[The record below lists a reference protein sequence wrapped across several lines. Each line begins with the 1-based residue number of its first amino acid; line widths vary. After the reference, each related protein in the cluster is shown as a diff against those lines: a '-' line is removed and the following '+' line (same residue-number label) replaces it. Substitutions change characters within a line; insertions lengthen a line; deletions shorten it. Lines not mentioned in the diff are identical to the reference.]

1 MTDIERNNRIDEYL
15 IGAMPEDE
23 KASFEK
29 ELREDENLRS
39 EVEAQRTIA
48 EAVQTVHLKNMLADV
63 EADLKRKRLLRRV
76 IIWTSSAAASIVIV
90 LSGYSIR
97 QSNVIKTIGGEC
109 FSELTPPVSRDGNSL
124 DSLLTL
130 AYSQIAVNEYPT
142 AASALAEARLRID
155 DGLKAPAAD
164 DESRYRH
171 ALLRRHLY
179 EVDWLEAITL
189 MKQGRDR
196 KARRLLESIATSPS
210 PYSEKAREILF
221 LVFGAKGLSLHGK

>member
-23 KASFEK
+23 KAAFEK
-29 ELREDENLRS
+29 ELREDEILRS
-39 EVEAQRTIA
+39 EVDAQRTIA
-48 EAVQTVHLKNMLADV
+48 EAVQTAHLKNMLADV
-63 EADLKRKRLLRRV
+63 EAELQRKRLLRRV
-76 IIWTSSAAASIVIV
+76 ITWTSSAAASIVII
-90 LSGYSIR
+90 LSGYSVR
-97 QSNVIKTIGGEC
+97 QSNAIKAIGDMC
-109 FSELTPPVSRDGNSL
+109 FTELTPPVSRDGNSL

-171 ALLRRHLY
+171 AILRRHLY

-189 MKQGRDR
+189 MKQGRNR
-196 KARRLLESIATSPS
+196 KARRLLNSIADSKS
-210 PYSEKAREILF
+210 PYSEKAREILIR
-221 LVFGAKGLSLHGK
+221 